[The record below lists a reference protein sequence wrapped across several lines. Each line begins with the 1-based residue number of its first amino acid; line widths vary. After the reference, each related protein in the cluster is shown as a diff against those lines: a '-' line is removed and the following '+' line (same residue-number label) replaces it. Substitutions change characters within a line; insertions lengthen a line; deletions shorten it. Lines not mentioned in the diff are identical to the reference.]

1 MLYEIPETAPRRQ
14 CRACKATIVI
24 LADPS
29 TGRHQPVSVATRM
42 THFADCTD
50 PARFR
55 RRRHYEPILKVTP
68 APAGTQRSMFE

>member
-14 CRACKATIVI
+14 CRACKATIV
-24 LADPS
+24 LLPDPS
-29 TGRHQPVSVATRM
+29 TGRLQPVSVATRM

-55 RRRHYEPILKVTP
+55 RRRHAEPIVKP
-68 APAGTQRSMFE
+68 APKPLATQRAMFE